1 MIRRPPRSTRTDP
14 LFPYTA
20 LFRSR
25 DHCRWRRRRA
35 VPALPARPSRR
46 GSGGRGDRWPPSGSV
61 GRVRKP
67 APRAKI
73 RPAVGS
79 GKTGVNATGYPEGH
93 YALSDAD
100 RCIPFSI
107 PGRNARGRIVRL
119 GPVLDAILSNHN
131 YPPLLTGL
139 LAEALTLTAL

>member
-1 MIRRPPRSTRTDP
+1 MYLVVFFD
-14 LFPYTA
+14 FFFFKQKTA
-20 LFRSR
+20 YEMRISDWSSDVCSSDL
-25 DHCRWRRRRA
+25 
-35 VPALPARPSRR
+35 
-46 GSGGRGDRWPPSGSV
+46 
-61 GRVRKP
+61 
-67 APRAKI
+67 I

-119 GPVLDAILSNHN
+119 GPVLDAILRSEERRVGKECVSTCRSRWSPYH
-131 YPPLLTGL
+131 
-139 LAEALTLTAL
+139 